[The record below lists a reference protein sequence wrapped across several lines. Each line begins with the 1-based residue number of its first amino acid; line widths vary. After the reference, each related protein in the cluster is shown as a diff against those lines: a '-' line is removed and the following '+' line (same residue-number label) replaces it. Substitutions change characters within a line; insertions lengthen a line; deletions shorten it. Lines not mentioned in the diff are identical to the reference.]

1 MLTWLYDIFVAIV
14 SFVMSFFG
22 FDLKKRSVTF
32 ASDVKEE
39 EEEKKEEDKNDN
51 DKSDEVVAPQAI
63 EGSVAVAE

>member
-39 EEEKKEEDKNDN
+39 EEKKEEGKSDN
-51 DKSDEVVAPQAI
+51 DKSDEVVVPQGV
-63 EGSVAVAE
+63 EGSVALTE

>member
-22 FDLKKRSVTF
+22 IDLKKRSVSF

-39 EEEKKEEDKNDN
+39 VEEKKT
-51 DKSDEVVAPQAI
+51 DEVKVD
-63 EGSVAVAE
+63 EVAVVTAVVAE

>member
-1 MLTWLYDIFVAIV
+1 MLTWLYDIFLAIV

-39 EEEKKEEDKNDN
+39 EKKEDVVTPPAEDVGPSTD
-51 DKSDEVVAPQAI
+51 APA
-63 EGSVAVAE
+63 AVAE

>member
-1 MLTWLYDIFVAIV
+1 MLTWLYDIFLAIV

-39 EEEKKEEDKNDN
+39 EKKEEDLVAPKEE
-51 DKSDEVVAPQAI
+51 EVVA
-63 EGSVAVAE
+63 AVPVVE

>member
-39 EEEKKEEDKNDN
+39 EEKKEEGKSDN
-51 DKSDEVVAPQAI
+51 DKSDEVVASQGV
-63 EGSVAVAE
+63 EGSVTAAE

>member
-22 FDLKKRSVTF
+22 IDLKKRSVSF

-39 EEEKKEEDKNDN
+39 VEEKSFNMDGQDIQDEDFET
-51 DKSDEVVAPQAI
+51 KSWRGKGRDI
-63 EGSVAVAE
+63 

>member
-39 EEEKKEEDKNDN
+39 EKKEDDLVAPKAE
-51 DKSDEVVAPQAI
+51 EVVAAT
-63 EGSVAVAE
+63 VAE

>member
-32 ASDVKEE
+32 ASDAKEE
-39 EEEKKEEDKNDN
+39 VEKKE
-51 DKSDEVVAPQAI
+51 DEVKVDD
-63 EGSVAVAE
+63 VAVAPVSTVVAE